1 MAWIDASS
9 VKLGCIGFS
18 KAVSFRNSRYGSPL
32 AKDVCKKANSKAHL
46 IEIFND
52 NQSWFLMSEK
62 VRKEVRTHIGIDPHS
77 GPGPTYYWWI
87 GAELM
92 SGTWYWEHSKKP
104 VTYWSRVG
112 CDYYGTEM
120 DYPYGCVN
128 LSNFTNEEVACFCR
142 GRYTGRGAGYDNY
155 LLPICQI

>member
-18 KAVSFRNSRYGSPL
+18 KAVSFRNSHHGSPL

-52 NQSWFLMSEK
+52 NQSRFLMSEK
-62 VRKEVRTHIGIDPHS
+62 VRKQVQAHIGTD
-77 GPGPTYYWWI
+77 TYKQYSWWM
-87 GAELM
+87 GAHLK

-104 VTYWSRVG
+104 VTYWSRIG
-112 CDYYGTEM
+112 CDNYGTDM
-120 DYPYGCVN
+120 DLPYGCVN
-128 LSNFTNEEVACFCR
+128 LSNFTKGVACFCR
-142 GRYTGRGAGYDNY
+142 ATGEVNY
-155 LLPICQI
+155 IPPICQI